1 VSSGVA
7 DVLPRIRDRLSRRSR
22 EWRRRQRR
30 DDAHLAALLRET
42 LAGED
47 RVVDVGAHRGDF
59 LALAYEHAPLGA
71 HLALEALPDF
81 AARLRERF
89 PQATVVECAV
99 GAAAGR
105 ARFFRP
111 VTMPAWSGLREQ
123 EYPGDTEVEVIDVEV
138 RPLDDVVPAGAP
150 VKLLK
155 IDVEGGERDVLLGAR
170 GLLARDRPVVYF
182 EYAHVH
188 ADPHGVTPALLH
200 ETLAAAGYELF
211 GLSGDG
217 PHDAARFAEL
227 AREAHAS
234 GYDRRAETNWVARP
248 AG

>member
-1 VSSGVA
+1 VSRAVA
-7 DVLPRIRDRLSRRSR
+7 DVLPRIRGRLSRRSR

-42 LAGED
+42 LGGDD

-59 LALAYEHAPLGA
+59 LTLAYQHAPRGA
-71 HLALEALPDF
+71 HVAVEALPDF
-81 AARLRERF
+81 AARLRARF
-89 PQATVVECAV
+89 PQAVVVECAV
-99 GAAAGR
+99 GAAPGH

-111 VTMPAWSGLREQ
+111 VSMPAWSGLRQQ
-123 EYPGDTEVEVIDVEV
+123 EYPGETEVDVIEVAV
-138 RPLDDVVPAGAP
+138 RTLDDVVPAGDP

-188 ADPHGVTPALLH
+188 ADPHGVAPADLH
-200 ETLAAAGYELF
+200 DTLAAAGYELF
-211 GLSGDG
+211 SLSGDG

-227 AREAHAS
+227 ARAS
-234 GYDRRAETNWVARP
+234 HRSDYDRRAETNWVARP